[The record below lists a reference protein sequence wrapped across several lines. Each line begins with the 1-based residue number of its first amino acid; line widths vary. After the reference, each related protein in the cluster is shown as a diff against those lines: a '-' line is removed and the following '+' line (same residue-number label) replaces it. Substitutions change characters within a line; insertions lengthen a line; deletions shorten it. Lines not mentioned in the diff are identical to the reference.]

1 MKNLRIRSVALA
13 AAAALSAALVAQPAV
28 ASAFDASH
36 PAVARAL
43 AHLAAASELASADDT
58 FVFKDLVTDVDGSE
72 HVRFDRQYKSLRVIG
87 GDLVVHGTAS
97 GVARGF
103 SHTLSRH
110 PELAVQPQ
118 LAAEAAAA
126 QALSAFPHRQG
137 KVAGHELVIYARGSH
152 APQLAWDVTVEGV
165 QKDGTP
171 SRAHLFI
178 SARSKQLVDQWD
190 EIETAKHIGTGNT
203 LYSGTVSL
211 NDSFNTTSS
220 IYTLTDATRGNAYV
234 TNMKNGSIGKGTKFT
249 DTNATWG
256 DGTEA
261 SAESAAADAA
271 YGYQTTWDYYKNVH
285 GRNGIANDGKGAYS
299 KVHYKKNYDNAY
311 WSDSC
316 FCMTYGDGNVLNPLV
331 SLDVAGHEMSHGV
344 TSRTAGLIYSG
355 ESGGLNEGTSDIFG
369 TMVEFYANNANDP
382 GDYLIGEKLYN
393 TGKALRYMA
402 NPSQDGAS
410 ADCWYAGVGNLDVHY
425 SSGVANHLYY
435 LMAEGTTNG
444 SPSKTC
450 VSGNTRVASGTGTV
464 VGLGRAKAEKVWYR
478 ALTVYMTASTD
489 FAAARAATLSA
500 ATDLYGAGSAEVA
513 SVAAAWT
520 AVGRN

>member
-1 MKNLRIRSVALA
+1 MKNLRIRSVALT
-13 AAAALSAALVAQPAV
+13 AAAALTAALVSQPAA

-72 HVRFDRQYKSLRVIG
+72 HVRFDRQYKGLRVIG
-87 GDLVVHGTAS
+87 GDLVVHGTA
-97 GVARGF
+97 GGAARGF

-110 PELAVQPQ
+110 PELSVQPK
-118 LAAEAAAA
+118 LAAAAAAA
-126 QALSAFPHRQG
+126 QALSAFPHREG
-137 KVAGHELVIYARGSH
+137 KVAGHELVVYARGSH
-152 APQLAWDVTVEGV
+152 AAQLAWDVTVEGV

-171 SRAHLFI
+171 SRAHLLI
-178 SARSKQLVDQWD
+178 GARSQQLLDQWD
-190 EIETAKHIGTGNT
+190 EIETANHIGTGNT

-211 NDSFNTTSS
+211 NDSLNTTTKA
-220 IYTLTDATRGNAYV
+220 YTLTDATRGNAYV
-234 TNMKNGSIGKGTKFT
+234 TNMKNGSAGKGTKFT

-261 SAESAAADAA
+261 SVETVAADAA
-271 YGYQTTWDYYKNVH
+271 SGYQTPWDYYKNVH

-299 KVHYKKNYDNAY
+299 KVHYKKNYDNAF

-316 FCMTYGDGNVLNPLV
+316 FCMTYGDGSFFTPLV

-369 TMVEFYANNANDP
+369 TMVEFYANNPKDP
-382 GDYLIGEKLYN
+382 GDYLIGEKLSA
-393 TGKALRYMA
+393 TPLRSMIT
-402 NPSQDGAS
+402 PSQDGAS
-410 ADCWYAGVGNLDVHY
+410 SDCWYSGVGTLDVHY

-450 VSGNTRVASGTGTV
+450 VSGNTRVATGNGTV
-464 VGLGRAKAEKVWYR
+464 TGLGRTKAEKVWYR
-478 ALTVYMTASTD
+478 ALTVYMTSSTD
-489 FAAARAATLSA
+489 YAAARAATLNA

-513 SVAAAWT
+513 SVAAAWS